1 MGGDH
6 GIGIDDSGSDYEG
19 GFFFRTAVDREEM
32 SVRDNFSKDSANDS
46 GASAFNTANDE
57 RDGSP
62 ANSRMKAGT
71 SPQQKKD
78 TEDEIDR

>member
-32 SVRDNFSKDSANDS
+32 SVRDNSKGSANDS
-46 GASAFNTANDE
+46 GAFNTANDE